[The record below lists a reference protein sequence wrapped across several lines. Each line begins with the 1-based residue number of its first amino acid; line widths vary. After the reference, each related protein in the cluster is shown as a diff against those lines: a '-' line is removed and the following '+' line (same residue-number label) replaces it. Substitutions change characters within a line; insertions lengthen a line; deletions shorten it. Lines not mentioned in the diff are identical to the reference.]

1 MTKSSNKRKYTK
13 KPKNIEVDAK
23 PEIIGTEEKIEVPKE
38 PTITLL
44 YLGNNTLPYTI
55 NGVVCNP
62 TGEFPESVGRDLNRR
77 SPNKWKIKKGK

>member
-1 MTKSSNKRKYTK
+1 MKRKYTK
-13 KPKNIEVDAK
+13 RKKVEEIKVEPIK
-23 PEIIGTEEKIEVPKE
+23 EIIEKVEESIVEPPKE

-55 NGVVCNP
+55 YGVVCNP
-62 TGEFPESVGRDLNRR
+62 TGEFPESIGRDLNSR